1 MPSDNAIYSG
11 LIRLHILHHA
21 SKEPIFGLGIIEELG
36 RHGYRLS
43 AGTLY
48 PLLHGLE
55 REGHLRSFEK
65 KKRTTSPASL
75 QSDPQ
80 GPQGIARGEDQGP
93 GAVRRAFRRWM
104 SKPHRQKAGIT
115 VRLPSDG
122 PSLSRQIVINAR
134 MLKEIAVSFLRLGTT
149 AFGGPA
155 AHIAMMEEEFVRRR
169 GWVSHADFLDMLGAS
184 NLVPWSEFDRN
195 GDSYR
200 PSTRRAGEGWSS
212 RACASSFRRC

>member
-65 KKRTTSPASL
+65 RN
-75 QSDPQ
+75 
-80 GPQGIARGEDQGP
+80 GR
-93 GAVRRAFRRWM
+93 
-104 SKPHRQKAGIT
+104 H
-115 VRLPSDG
+115 
-122 PSLSRQIVINAR
+122 
-134 MLKEIAVSFLRLGTT
+134 
-149 AFGGPA
+149 
-155 AHIAMMEEEFVRRR
+155 RRR
-169 GWVSHADFLDMLGAS
+169 L
-184 NLVPWSEFDRN
+184 
-195 GDSYR
+195 YR
-200 PSTRRAGEGWSS
+200 ATLKGRKALQEAKTKVQELFAELFEDG
-212 RACASSFRRC
+212 